1 MARRA
6 RKRGIPRLVVI
17 FALSVL
23 LPSIGLAALAWRSVA
38 QEKRA
43 LSAERESSLR
53 RAAWLMGK
61 EITDTLTALKRE
73 EEARPYY
80 QYNPL
85 YVDDNSVGFGL
96 NYVQSPIALTPPS
109 PLVEG
114 YFQIDPQRTLWSPN
128 DPAILRSNDRAAQIP
143 DRQGEFSEA
152 QQKETARTLENGR
165 QQGRFS
171 PTQEMKTAR
180 TLENARQVLLPQLDR
195 DREIVGRAQKGVF
208 PGVPAQNFQQTVSKR
223 TAAANVQS
231 RNKVEEIRQGRKQV
245 VADAEQEEQQLA
257 AVEVVLSPFMF
268 LASAERGL
276 LAYRYVDVPNETKTW
291 EDLPFLRYVQGFS
304 IDEEWLLGTFLPD
317 LSARYLDVP
326 GARAALVLEG
336 AARPPGRTVF
346 DDAVALLPG
355 YRLVVTDDDPGWVE
369 RRVSRMA
376 AVLLASS
383 LGLLL
388 VISCGLLFTIRAVR
402 EEVRLAGR
410 RSDFV
415 SAVTHE
421 LRTPLTGIKMYADLL
436 KAGWVK
442 DDATRDEYVG
452 FMADEADRLARLVN
466 RVLDFARTDRG
477 RRTVE
482 PLDLAGPIREV
493 ERDFGPQMA
502 EKGFDLDVRIEDDG
516 AVLADPDAVKQIL
529 LNLLENAVKYATGA
543 EDRTVTV
550 RVAAA
555 GDRTALTVEDH
566 GPGIPPGERDRVF
579 VDFYRTGEELT
590 REASGTGIGLALVR
604 RLAEGMDG
612 RAEARETPGGGAT
625 LRVELRRA

>member
-6 RKRGIPRLVVI
+6 RKRGSPRLVVI

-53 RAAWLMGK
+53 RAAWLMRK
-61 EITDTLTALKRE
+61 EITDTLAALKRE

-85 YVDDNSVGFGL
+85 YVDDNSVGVGL

-114 YFQIDPQRTLWSPN
+114 YFQIDPQRTLFSPN
-128 DPAILRSNDRAAQIP
+128 DPAILGVNDRSAQRAP
-143 DRQGEFSEA
+143 QQGEFSEA
-152 QQKETARTLENGR
+152 QQK
-165 QQGRFS
+165 
-171 PTQEMKTAR
+171 KTAR
-180 TLENARQVLLPQLDR
+180 TLENARRVLLPKLDR

-208 PGVPAQNFQQTVSKR
+208 PGVPVQIFQQTVSKW

-231 RNKVEEIRQGRKQV
+231 RNKVQEIRQGRKEAF
-245 VADAEQEEQQLA
+245 ADAEQEEQQLV

-317 LSARYLDVP
+317 LTARYLDVP

-336 AARPPGRTVF
+336 AARPPGRAVF

-383 LGLLL
+383 IGLLL
-388 VISCGLLFTIRAVR
+388 VISGGLLFTIRAVR

-482 PLDLAGPIREV
+482 PLELSGPIREV

-502 EKGFDLDVRIEDDG
+502 EKGFTLDVRIEDDG
-516 AVLADPDAVKQIL
+516 AVLAEPDAVKQIL
-529 LNLLENAVKYATGA
+529 LNLLENAVKYAAGA

-550 RVAAA
+550 RVVAE
-555 GDRTALTVEDH
+555 GERTVLTVEDH
-566 GPGIPPGERDRVF
+566 GPGIPPAERDRVF

-590 REASGTGIGLALVR
+590 REAAGTGIGLALVR
-604 RLAEGMDG
+604 RLAEGMNG